1 MEAAPQTANGTQ
13 KKARNSN
20 MEILRIICMIL
31 IVAYHFV
38 GNTQGFIEYPQYSTF
53 NLVAYH
59 TIGLWGQAAVLCFV
73 MITGYYTVTGAV
85 RVSKILRLAI
95 ETWFYSILITA
106 LMVYTGILEYDFEVG
121 LRTFFPLL
129 MRDYWFITDY
139 IILLLLAPLL
149 NRLVRST
156 TKKELGYLMGVLLV
170 AAYFLSGMREF
181 DYVSTPAVLVVF
193 YLLAAYIRLYP
204 NRLTESRRIAPV
216 VLLACVVFGYL
227 LMDLMNGIYQ
237 GTAKPLKTLEED
249 PELLKFFAASVIIL
263 AVLALAPIRR
273 KKETL
278 ALALV
283 VLIFASILVYMPY
296 RGLDIRGFV
305 EERYSILMGLA
316 AVSLFLTFKNMKPRS
331 SRAVNWLAGGTLGVY
346 LIHNHW
352 YLQLHYWKELFP
364 VDMLM
369 QDWFPV
375 RALAVIV
382 GLVLLFLVVDRVR
395 ELIFLPFA
403 RLRPVRAICG
413 KMDSEF
419 SELFAGPEERRDP

>member
-1 MEAAPQTANGTQ
+1 METVPSTATGTQ

-20 MEILRIICMIL
+20 MEVLRIICMIL

-38 GNTQGFIEYPQYSTF
+38 GGTQSAIEYPQYSTF

-73 MITGYYTVTGAV
+73 MITGYYTITGTV

-106 LMVYTGILEYDFEVG
+106 LMVYAGILEYDFEVG
-121 LRTFFPLL
+121 IRTFFPLL

-149 NRLVRST
+149 NRLIRSA
-156 TKKELGYLMGVLLV
+156 TKKEMGYLMAVLLV
-170 AAYFLSGMREF
+170 VAYFLSGMREF
-181 DYVSTPAVLVVF
+181 DYVATPAVLVVF
-193 YLLAAYIRLYP
+193 YILAAYIRLYP
-204 NRLTESRRIAPV
+204 NRLTESRRIAPA
-216 VLLACVVFGYL
+216 VLLACVVFGYV

-249 PELLKFFAASVIIL
+249 PELLKFFAASVVIL
-263 AVLALAPIRR
+263 AILALAPIKR
-273 KKETL
+273 KKEAL
-278 ALALV
+278 ALAFVAL
-283 VLIFASILVYMPY
+283 LFASILVYMPY

-305 EERYSILMGLA
+305 EERYSILMGLT

-369 QDWFPV
+369 QDWFPL
-375 RALAVIV
+375 RALAIVV
-382 GLVLLFLVVDRVR
+382 GLVLLFLVVDRIR
-395 ELIFLPFA
+395 ELFFRPFA
-403 RLRPVRAICG
+403 KLRPVRAICER
-413 KMDSEF
+413 MDAEF
-419 SELFAGPEERRDP
+419 SGLFAGPEERRDP